1 MKSSVWV
8 LQNMENINGKYLCK
22 DGLRL
27 LLQNNRGKSTY
38 RTPEYYQLQENPAN
52 LDKESYN
59 KLYLN
64 KELSALNIEF

>member
-1 MKSSVWV
+1 MGSIYV
-8 LQNMENINGKYLCK
+8 K

-38 RTPEYYQLQENPAN
+38 RTPETYQLQENPAN
-52 LDKESYN
+52 LDKESYS